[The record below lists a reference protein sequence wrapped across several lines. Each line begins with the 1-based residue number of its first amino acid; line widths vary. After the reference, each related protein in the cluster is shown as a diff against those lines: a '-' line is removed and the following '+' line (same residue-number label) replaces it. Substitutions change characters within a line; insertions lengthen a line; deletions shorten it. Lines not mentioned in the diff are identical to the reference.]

1 MPDYIWLFACA
12 SVAGAAH
19 IAQQLPCQDYYAM
32 LSIDEH
38 SGVAVIC
45 DGAGSCEH
53 AEDGACQTAGFAL
66 TRFADYGRQ
75 RQHQALPAAAEWQ
88 NQAANILHEV
98 ASDLRQYATKEQL
111 DLASLSC
118 TVIVLLYMP
127 EGLLC
132 AHIGDGR
139 AAYRSE
145 RGEWLPLISPFHG
158 EEINST
164 VFITS
169 DIWHDTA
176 QYIGA
181 SVVDEPVTAFC
192 LLTDG
197 CERASFEVNLLDAE
211 TSKYYD
217 PNRPYAPFFE
227 PNIAALR
234 QLYEQGKTT
243 DEVQQLWTS
252 FLTKGNEKLHRES
265 DDKTMILATR
275 IPRN

>member
-1 MPDYIWLFACA
+1 MPDYPWLFACA

-38 SGVAVIC
+38 SGVAVVC

-53 AEDGACQTAGFAL
+53 AKDGAQQTVHFAL

-75 RQHQALPAAAEWQ
+75 RQNQALPAAAEWQ
-88 NQAANILHEV
+88 VQSANLLHEI
-98 ASDLRQYATKEQL
+98 ATDLRQYAANAQL
-111 DLASLSC
+111 DFASLSC

-127 EGLLC
+127 RGLLC

-139 AAYRSE
+139 AAYRTKH
-145 RGEWLPLISPFHG
+145 GEWLPLISPFHG

-169 DIWHDTA
+169 DIWHDRA

-197 CERASFEVNLLDAE
+197 CERASFEVNLLDPE

-234 QLYEQGKTT
+234 QLYEQGKTA
-243 DEVQQLWTS
+243 DEIDQLWAS
-252 FLTKGNEKLHRES
+252 FLAKGNEKLRREP

-275 IPRN
+275 IQ